1 MRRKK
6 SCRNAEAGR
15 DSGCRTA
22 LWTAASFFSG
32 GMRQRCVLAIA
43 LACDP
48 EILFADEATT
58 ALDAT
63 VEAKILDLLLEL
75 RRKKQGSVLCLYLM
89 IWELLQGSQTE
100 LQLCMQE
107 RSLRS
112 GQQKRFIMIPG
123 ILIPGDFCLLPVFAG
138 EKGELNP
145 IPGMPPS
152 LLNPPPG
159 DAFAVR
165 NPQALAIDYEQTPP
179 MFKVSDT
186 HYAAT
191 WLLDER
197 APKIEKPSILKDR
210 LQENSGRKQKP
221 DKRKRHFYRKQN
233 RNRRLY

>member
-1 MRRKK
+1 
-6 SCRNAEAGR
+6 
-15 DSGCRTA
+15 
-22 LWTAASFFSG
+22 
-32 GMRQRCVLAIA
+32 
-43 LACDP
+43 
-48 EILFADEATT
+48 
-58 ALDAT
+58 
-63 VEAKILDLLLEL
+63 
-75 RRKKQGSVLCLYLM
+75 
-89 IWELLQGSQTE
+89 
-100 LQLCMQE
+100 
-107 RSLRS
+107 
-112 GQQKRFIMIPG
+112 
-123 ILIPGDFCLLPVFAG
+123 
-138 EKGELNP
+138 
-145 IPGMPPS
+145 MPPS